1 MNEQPK
7 DWARP
12 VVYFS
17 VTARDPGAQRA
28 FYSAMFNW
36 DIGDG
41 PFMQVPAG
49 IGSPENGIGG
59 HINAGEEPG
68 FTLYV
73 QVRDVTESL
82 ARATSLGATKMH
94 DPFQI
99 PGGALIAGIRD
110 PEGNPLV
117 LVQQ

>member
-1 MNEQPK
+1 MEPDDTP

-17 VTARDPGAQRA
+17 IAARDPEAQRR
-28 FYSAMFNW
+28 FYATMFGW
-36 DIGDG
+36 RIGDG
-41 PFMQVPAG
+41 PFMPIPAG

-59 HINAGEEPG
+59 HISAGEPG
-68 FTLYV
+68 FSLYV
-73 QVRDVTESL
+73 QVRDVDESL
-82 ARATSLGATKMH
+82 ALAERLGATRVH

-110 PEGNPLV
+110 PEGNSLV